1 MELSSMDYRKIAHFY
16 QIPKPNNKSYKEIS
30 EDVLASKLCKCIKKV
45 RTSRQVD
52 ESAAIGVCS
61 DSIFKN
67 RNIDFYN
74 FKCKKGAQLLPKK
87 GTKRVL
93 NKFRKKIGFNKTK
106 KTKKQTNKKIV

>member
-1 MELSSMDYRKIAHFY
+1 MELSTTDYKKIAQFY

-30 EDVLASKLCKCIKKV
+30 EDILAGKLCKCIKKV
-45 RTSRQVD
+45 QRNRKID
-52 ESAAIGVCS
+52 ESAAIGVCR
-61 DSIFKN
+61 DSIFRN

-74 FKCKKGAQLLPKK
+74 FKCKKGSQLISKK

-106 KTKKQTNKKIV
+106 KSNKKVKQI